1 MEVGFA
7 VAVTWEALER
17 SPAGPS
23 LLCVSVEKAKVVG
36 VSGLDSLPSH
46 LGETQRFHHPHL

>member
-7 VAVTWEALER
+7 VALTWEALER

-23 LLCVSVEKAKVVG
+23 LLCVGVEKAEGVG
-36 VSGLDSLPSH
+36 CLD
-46 LGETQRFHHPHL
+46 